1 VSNPSFNNHS
11 DLLFWY
17 FLNIENVPITQNFSP
32 VLRSATK
39 GRGGSKVLM
48 VIVQTSDHNDYSCQL
63 LYKTAVG
70 MRRKPQRAS
79 KIQKNKNTA
88 EAEKIKTTKRRQ
100 PNCNWFCCIISTAL
114 SCRQLHEIYWRCAVL
129 YCHRFFSRFLFDL
142 LGGIA
147 AVIQRHRG
155 NFAKRKT

>member
-1 VSNPSFNNHS
+1 
-11 DLLFWY
+11 
-17 FLNIENVPITQNFSP
+17 
-32 VLRSATK
+32 
-39 GRGGSKVLM
+39 VLM

-100 PNCNWFCCIISTAL
+100 PNCN
-114 SCRQLHEIYWRCAVL
+114 
-129 YCHRFFSRFLFDL
+129 
-142 LGGIA
+142 
-147 AVIQRHRG
+147 
-155 NFAKRKT
+155 